1 MYGII
6 SLRINP
12 RKKRKYMIPFY
23 LKNHLINIKEKKDIT
38 KAILVST
45 AGNSNLEIYYY
56 GQLLEIQKSLLVV
69 DGEHPCL
76 ILAKDPSTNEEFIV
90 FDGAKHGYDAMFCN
104 EVEKDIKRDLVR
116 YEKYSGEIEITLG
129 YSIDYEEEKDN
140 NYKGQYCMS
149 TMKSVHLRYDTYE
162 RDNSYERGS
171 IGELNGFNKIE
182 APLPESIDEIV
193 ELIKSRK
200 GE

>member
-1 MYGII
+1 MYGIMG
-6 SLRINP
+6 LRINP

-76 ILAKDPSTNEEFIV
+76 ILAKDPLTNEEFIV

-129 YSIDYEEEKDN
+129 YSIDYEEEKEEYEFTEDN
-140 NYKGQYCMS
+140 KVILKYG
-149 TMKSVHLRYDTYE
+149 TMDWEEAK
-162 RDNSYERGS
+162 S
-171 IGELNGFNKIE
+171 IGYDWINLKFKKGKKEFLDFEL
-182 APLPESIDEIV
+182 A
-193 ELIKSRK
+193 
-200 GE
+200 